1 MKSADSRWPI
11 LVGRSLLADS
21 RQPIPVGQFPTA
33 NSRRPTQSVVKY
45 MFDKEEL
52 ANDYIPTG
60 GSAIEMADWE
70 IESADSNADSPK
82 VGAWVRAFR
91 DNRFTAEKHYLETV

>member
-1 MKSADSRWPI
+1 MVRWG
-11 LVGRSLLADS
+11 GRGSLLS
-21 RQPIPVGQFPTA
+21 KCHT
-33 NSRRPTQSVVKY
+33 TQCPCCET

-70 IESADSNADSPK
+70 IESANSTADSPK
-82 VGAWVRAFR
+82 VGAWVRVFR
-91 DNRFTAEKHYLETV
+91 DNKLTAEKHYFETV